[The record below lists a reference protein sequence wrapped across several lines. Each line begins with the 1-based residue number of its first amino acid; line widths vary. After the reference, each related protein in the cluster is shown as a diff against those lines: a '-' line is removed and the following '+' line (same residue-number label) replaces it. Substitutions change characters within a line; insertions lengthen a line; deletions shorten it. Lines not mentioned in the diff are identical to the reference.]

1 MDKSHILQCVK
12 IVREYGGIKLKKV
25 SIKDVAREAGVSITT
40 VSRAL
45 NGYMDIS
52 ESTKKKIYAVVKQ
65 LDYVPN
71 TNARSLGGIE
81 ETNIALL
88 TSELTSTDKSGMVY
102 GLLCGLSG
110 QCTEQG
116 YEFMLLA
123 TNLAKQQKLSFNQLC
138 KKKNLSGVVVAGLK
152 TGDPYHKEIM
162 ESNIP
167 CVGIDMQMH
176 GSKKCSVSIDNIKA
190 AKEAVSYLVQLGHK
204 KIGMINGSK
213 EADVSG
219 QRYSGYVSALIDS
232 GISLKLDYM
241 INCDFLEPVAYEK
254 TKQFLKDY
262 PEITALFCASDL
274 MAIGAIKAI
283 KELGKRVPE
292 DISVVGFDDIP
303 VSEYI
308 CGGITTIRQN
318 PMYLGNES
326 GKVIASILKG
336 EQEEDHVY
344 VPYEL
349 IIRNTTA
356 ICKD

>member
-1 MDKSHILQCVK
+1 M
-12 IVREYGGIKLKKV
+12 KKV

-52 ESTKKKIYAVVKQ
+52 ESTKKKIYEVVER

-81 ETNIALL
+81 EKNIALL
-88 TSELTSTDKSGMVY
+88 TSELTSTDKSGFVY

-110 QCTEQG
+110 QCAKQG

-123 TNLAKQQKLSFNQLC
+123 TSLAQQQKLSFNQLC

-167 CVGIDMQMH
+167 CIAIDMQMH
-176 GSKKCSVSIDNIKA
+176 GLKKCSISIDNVQA
-190 AKEAVSYLVQLGHK
+190 SKEGVKYLISLGHT
-204 KIGMINGSK
+204 KIGMLNGSSV
-213 EADVSG
+213 ADVSG
-219 QRYSGYVSALIDS
+219 QRYSGYVTALLEA
-232 GISLKLDYM
+232 GIPLKLDYT
-241 INCDFLEPVAYEK
+241 IECNFLEETAYIK
-254 TKQFLKDY
+254 TKNFIREH

-283 KELGKRVPE
+283 EELGKRVPD
-292 DISVVGFDDIP
+292 DISVIGFDDIP
-303 VSEYI
+303 IAEYI

-318 PMYLGNES
+318 PRELGIES
-326 GKVIASILKG
+326 GKVMKNIL
-336 EQEEDHVY
+336 EERQKEEHVY
-344 VPYEL
+344 VPYEFM
-349 IIRNTTA
+349 IRNTTG
-356 ICKD
+356 ICRDFI